1 MSHELKT
8 KRILLTGGTGLIG
21 SKLTNLLLQKGYS
34 VNHLSR
40 KPANIAGV
48 QTYSWNIDKNDID
61 GRCIEG
67 VDIIVHL
74 AGAGIADKRWSDK
87 RKKEIVDSR
96 ARSIQLIY
104 GLLAKHS
111 NKVERVI
118 SASAIGYYGDRGD
131 ELLTEES
138 PPNSDFIARCC
149 TEWESSVDEGVLQ
162 GLKVTKFRTGV
173 VLDQYGA
180 LAKMAQPIKLYAG
193 SPLGSGRQ
201 WIPWIHLQDV
211 IDMYL
216 FAIENENFE
225 GVYNMVAPNPV
236 TNKQLTQAI
245 ARQLHKPLWAPN
257 VPAFVLKLLMGEMSS
272 IALAST
278 KVSCEK
284 IEEAGFNFKFSNVA
298 DAMKDIYG

>member
-1 MSHELKT
+1 MNYELS

-40 KPANIAGV
+40 RPANIPGV
-48 QTYSWNIDKNDID
+48 QTFCWNIDQNHID
-61 GRCIEG
+61 ERCIEG
-67 VDIIVHL
+67 VDIIIHL
-74 AGAGIADKRWSDK
+74 AGAGIADQRWSDK
-87 RKKEIVDSR
+87 RKKEIIDSR
-96 ARSIQLIY
+96 TKSIQLIY
-104 GLLAKHS
+104 SLLAKRS
-111 NKVERVI
+111 NKVKRAI

-131 ELLTEES
+131 EVLAEES
-138 PPNSDFIARCC
+138 LPNSDFIARCC
-149 TEWESSVDEGVLQ
+149 VEWEAAVDEGLRQ

-173 VLDQYGA
+173 VLDKDGA
-180 LAKMAQPIKLYAG
+180 LAKMALPIKFYTG

-201 WIPWIHLQDV
+201 WLPWIHMEDV

-216 FAIENENFE
+216 FAIEHENFE
-225 GVYNMVAPNPV
+225 GVYNMVSPSPV

-257 VPAFVLKLLMGEMSS
+257 VPAFLLKLLMGEMST

-278 KVSCEK
+278 KVSCKK
-284 IEEAGFNFKFSNVA
+284 IEDAGFKFKFDNVA
-298 DAMKDIYG
+298 DALRDIYG